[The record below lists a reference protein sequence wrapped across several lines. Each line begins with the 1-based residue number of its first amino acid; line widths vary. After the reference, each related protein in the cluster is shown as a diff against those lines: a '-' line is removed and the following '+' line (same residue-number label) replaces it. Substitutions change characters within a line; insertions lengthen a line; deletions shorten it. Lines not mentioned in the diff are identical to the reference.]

1 MKLKDLL
8 TEKRVEIL
16 AIATRHGAGNV
27 RVFGSVA
34 RGEETLESDL
44 DFLVDYDLEKVT
56 PWFPGGLL
64 IDLENLLGRKVDIVT
79 ERGLHPSILER
90 IEREAFLL

>member
-8 TEKRVEIL
+8 TEKRAEIL
-16 AIATRHGAGNV
+16 AIATRHGASNV

-34 RGEETLESDL
+34 RGEETPESDL
-44 DFLVDYDLEKVT
+44 DFLVDYDLDKIT

-79 ERGLHPSILER
+79 EKGLHPSILER
-90 IEREAFLL
+90 IAREAVLL